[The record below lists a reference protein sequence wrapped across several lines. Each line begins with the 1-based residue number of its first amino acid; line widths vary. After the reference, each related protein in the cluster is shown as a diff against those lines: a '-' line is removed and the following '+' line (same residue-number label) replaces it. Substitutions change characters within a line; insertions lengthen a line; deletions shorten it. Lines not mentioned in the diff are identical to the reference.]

1 LAAISLLFLKLEAS
15 DVGGVCHLCCPEVD
29 ADADVALPAGVAFT
43 LLFPFELC
51 ASSEYDI
58 TLFHNHAMCVESVAA
73 TLERW
78 AGQRLAGGRDDDDDV
93 LDDSD
98 DFLRAEELAVGCM

>member
-1 LAAISLLFLKLEAS
+1 M
-15 DVGGVCHLCCPEVD
+15 GGVCHLCCPEVD

-51 ASSEYDI
+51 VSSEYDI
-58 TLFHNHAMCVESVAA
+58 TLFHNHAMCVELVAA

-78 AGQRLAGGRDDDDDV
+78 AGQGLAGGRDGDDDV

-98 DFLRAEELAVGCM
+98 DFLRAEELAVGYM